1 MDKNKIV
8 WITRTALF
16 LALLIIFQFIS
27 KNMGQFITGSLVN
40 LVLVTAAVTAG
51 ISSGL
56 TVAVLSP
63 FFAFFLGI
71 GPAFPQL
78 LPLIALGNMAI
89 VLVIWLFISKWDK
102 KGFMSNALGVIT
114 GAAAK
119 FLVLWLGIVK
129 ILLPLIP
136 GLKPQQIKVL
146 SAAFSWP
153 QLVTAFI
160 GAALA
165 LLIAPSVK
173 KAMRDR
179 S

>member
-1 MDKNKIV
+1 MGKNNIV

-40 LVLVTAAVTAG
+40 LVLVTAGVTAG
-51 ISSGL
+51 ISAGL
-56 TVAVLSP
+56 TVAILSP

-78 LPLIALGNMAI
+78 LPVIAIGNATIVLVTWLIMNKWNKTGAAGNALAI
-89 VLVIWLFISKWDK
+89 VL
-102 KGFMSNALGVIT
+102 

-119 FLVLWLGIVK
+119 FLVLWAGIVK
-129 ILLPLIP
+129 IMLPLIP
-136 GLKPQQIKVL
+136 ALKPPQIKML

-153 QLVTAFI
+153 QLITALI
-160 GAALA
+160 GATIALM
-165 LLIAPSVK
+165 IAPTLK
-173 KAMRDR
+173 KALQKRA
-179 S
+179 